1 MAALKEAMVKL
12 RDTNGLDFTMLMV
25 TDVVRRGSRLLLTN
39 EIPALESLP
48 YPRRE
53 DSTLNADGVVSRK
66 MQLLPAI
73 LGALE
78 G

>member
-1 MAALKEAMVKL
+1 
-12 RDTNGLDFTMLMV
+12 MLMV

-39 EIPALESLP
+39 DVPALEGLP

-53 DSTLNADGVVSRK
+53 DGTLNADGVVSRK
-66 MQLLPAI
+66 MQLLPTV

>member
-1 MAALKEAMVKL
+1 MHPTARPVASTLP
-12 RDTNGLDFTMLMV
+12 GP
-25 TDVVRRGSRLLLTN
+25 RRGSRLLLTN